1 MARVTVRPAAQSA
14 APSPGAGMTSEP
26 ELMPDGYTH
35 RTSRSGT
42 AVTKAYQGP
51 DAAARCTREAA
62 ALTALA
68 GFLPVPPVLEV
79 GPSLLVTRLRPGVHG
94 QDLIAAGLAG
104 QVLAACG
111 RMLRQI
117 HQLPIPGVL
126 TAGSEQGAFLVHGD
140 FGPNNVLLDDRA
152 LAVTA
157 VVDWEWAHAG
167 NPVEDLAWCEFIV
180 RLHHPAE
187 AAALDRFYA
196 AYGSRPP
203 WPELHREILR
213 RCQELLEF
221 CERWQAGG
229 ASARAWAERIAR
241 VRSWTQGPDSQLTG

>member
-1 MARVTVRPAAQSA
+1 
-14 APSPGAGMTSEP
+14 MTGEP
-26 ELMPDGYTH
+26 ELMRHGYTH

-51 DAAARCTREAA
+51 EPAERCGREAA

-79 GPSLLVTRLRPGVHG
+79 GSRRLVTRLMPGIHG
-94 QDLIAAGLAG
+94 QDLIAAGLAS

-111 RMLRQI
+111 RMLRRI
-117 HQLPIPGVL
+117 HQLPVPGAL
-126 TAGSEQGAFLVHGD
+126 TAGGEQGAFLVHGD
-140 FGPNNVLLDDRA
+140 FGPNNVLLDGRA
-152 LAVTA
+152 QAVTA
-157 VVDWEWAHAG
+157 VVDWEWAHG
-167 NPVEDLAWCEFIV
+167 GDPLEDLAWCEFIV

-187 AAALDRFYA
+187 ATALDRFYA

-203 WPELHREILR
+203 WAQLHREILR
-213 RCQELLEF
+213 RCQEMLEF

-229 ASARAWAERIAR
+229 PSARAWAERITI
-241 VRSWTQGPDSQLTG
+241 VRSWTQLPDD